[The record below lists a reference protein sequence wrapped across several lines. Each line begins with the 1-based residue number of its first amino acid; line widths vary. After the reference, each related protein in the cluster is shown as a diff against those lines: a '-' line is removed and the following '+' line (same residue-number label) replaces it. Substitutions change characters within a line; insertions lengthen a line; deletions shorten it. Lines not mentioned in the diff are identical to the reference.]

1 MSAWADMIRHGDTAW
16 LTALYV
22 PTHFMPGQYRRIV
35 GPVTP
40 GTQGFEGPV
49 EWLRDQ
55 GYDVTSW
62 GAGPNGGFRAEL
74 RRL

>member
-1 MSAWADMIRHGDTAW
+1 MIRHGDTTW
-16 LTALYV
+16 LTILRKPLHAGS
-22 PTHFMPGQYRRIV
+22 PTYIPTV

-40 GTQGFEGPV
+40 GNLGFEGPA